1 MVGKSVTCWM
11 DQCGPVWLVLEEPE
25 RVWGNEMGE
34 ADRDG
39 IPQDLGS
46 VRIWVLIAHKQVSL
60 ECFKQMSYMI
70 RFVFERVTLKTTK
83 RAD

>member
-1 MVGKSVTCWM
+1 
-11 DQCGPVWLVLEEPE
+11 
-25 RVWGNEMGE
+25 MGE

-46 VRIWVLIAHKQVSL
+46 VRIWVLIPHKQVSL

>member
-1 MVGKSVTCWM
+1 
-11 DQCGPVWLVLEEPE
+11 
-25 RVWGNEMGE
+25 MGE